1 MQVRIASLA
10 ILCLALAAVPASA
23 QNWSYDNG
31 PIYGSV
37 GAWDIN
43 FGFTVSNS
51 YVAGG
56 TSVTGFAFGAHEFPG
71 DMVTSVEWTLSTGPC
86 SDPQGGCGTI
96 LGSGTASGSNLTD
109 KFLSHNGFGFDID
122 LITVSNLNVA
132 ENSGTQYWL
141 TLANAMVTNGDPVYW
156 DENSGVGCMSKG
168 CPSTAYE
175 NFVGTVPSEA
185 FTISGGSS
193 GTTPE
198 PASFLL
204 LASGILGLAGVLRR
218 KLF

>member
-1 MQVRIASLA
+1 
-10 ILCLALAAVPASA
+10 
-23 QNWSYDNG
+23 
-31 PIYGSV
+31 
-37 GAWDIN
+37 
-43 FGFTVSNS
+43 
-51 YVAGG
+51 
-56 TSVTGFAFGAHEFPG
+56 
-71 DMVTSVEWTLSTGPC
+71 MVTSVEWTLSTGPC

-141 TLANAMVTNGDPVYW
+141 TLANAMVTNGDPVHW